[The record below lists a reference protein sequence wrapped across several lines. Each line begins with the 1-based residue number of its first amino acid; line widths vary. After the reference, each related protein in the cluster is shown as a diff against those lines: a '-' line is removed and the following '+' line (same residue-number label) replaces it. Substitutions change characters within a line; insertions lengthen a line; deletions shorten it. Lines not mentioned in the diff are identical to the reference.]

1 VCVWCLVPVG
11 KVGCEL
17 NYDAVSL
24 GMARNDGWHASG
36 VGGGCGGRVS
46 GARARRAR
54 ARRVG
59 RAGARAWLQRARRR
73 CLRRARERCPCRSA
87 GKGKGMRR
95 TACLRVC
102 GARARVRACAC
113 ARMCVLVRV
122 SHVQELRPRCWLRTR
137 ALATHRPSM
146 NLTYSF
152 GWRPGIARGS
162 PSARAAGTGVTTWH
176 PEHPHSGLGRCLCP
190 FSTARGNEVCAL
202 VAHLRMAARHR
213 PGQPERACGWH
224 WGHHMASRA
233 PT

>member
-1 VCVWCLVPVG
+1 MSNRE
-11 KVGCEL
+11 K
-17 NYDAVSL
+17 
-24 GMARNDGWHASG
+24 ARNDGWHASG
-36 VGGGCGGRVS
+36 GGGGCGGRVS

-162 PSARAAGTGVTTWH
+162 LSARAAGTGVTTWH